1 MLVSTLETLLVCSP
15 IRKADARSGVKP
27 HILTKSTSA
36 ASRFRAV
43 IGHSFPPP
51 TPAMK
56 TIRTVPTGRK
66 ASERRACLLPDSL
79 TDSHREWDRSVGP
92 CHTSLGLREFSLCAC
107 LDTLCCFYKGLF
119 IFF

>member
-1 MLVSTLETLLVCSP
+1 MSDTEQRFQSLADRFKVLTHNLSECQNPKQRRELLKGMMLVSTLETLLVCSP

-79 TDSHREWDRSVGP
+79 T
-92 CHTSLGLREFSLCAC
+92 
-107 LDTLCCFYKGLF
+107 
-119 IFF
+119 